1 MIPSSARPSTGLSRA
16 STCDPPGTRRSPH
29 AYPRLARRRTRG
41 AIASSHGS
49 SRSTPLDDDYGY
61 EVLSFYFKT
70 TLENLMEVVIDRDAF
85 LKGLQMVQNI
95 VEPRQTLPILAN
107 VLLEAAGD
115 SVRLTATDLEVGARV
130 SVPAKVG
137 AKGAIT
143 LSARKLAEIVKELPA
158 AAVALKVSE
167 NVTVS
172 LRCGGATYRMVGLAP
187 DDFPPVV
194 PASPQSWV
202 SIEAKMLREML
213 TQTSF
218 AVSHDETRYALNG
231 VLFVFQGKDV
241 RMVATDGHRLAL
253 SARSL
258 GQGVASATGIVPRKA
273 VTEIMRVIGAGEE
286 VQIAITENQFVLQMP
301 NFVMTARLIEGQ
313 FPNYDA
319 VIPKTHPA
327 RLTTARGGLSSALR
341 RVAVMAEERN
351 KPVKLALSPA
361 SLKVSAS
368 SQELGEAEEILDVEY
383 AGEEMVIGFNSRYL
397 LEAMAALEKDQ
408 VVLEI
413 KDAQSP
419 GVIKSVE
426 GEGYCCVIMPMRI

>member
-1 MIPSSARPSTGLSRA
+1 
-16 STCDPPGTRRSPH
+16 
-29 AYPRLARRRTRG
+29 
-41 AIASSHGS
+41 
-49 SRSTPLDDDYGY
+49 
-61 EVLSFYFKT
+61 
-70 TLENLMEVVIDRDAF
+70 MEVVIDRDAF

-107 VLLEAAGD
+107 VLLEAEGE
-115 SVRLTATDLEVGARV
+115 SVRMTATDLEVGARV

-137 AKGAIT
+137 GKGAIT
-143 LSARKLAEIVKELPA
+143 VSARKLAEIVKELPA
-158 AAVALKVSE
+158 AAVALKVTE

-172 LRCGGATYRMVGLAP
+172 LRCGGATYRLVGLAP

-202 SIEAKMLREML
+202 TLEAKILREML

-253 SARSL
+253 STRSL
-258 GQGVASATGIVPRKA
+258 GNAIPSATGIVPRKA
-273 VTEIMRVIGAGEE
+273 VTEIMRVLGAGEE

-319 VIPKTHPA
+319 VIPRTQPG
-327 RLTTARGGLSSALR
+327 RLAAPRSSLTAALR

-351 KPVKLALSPA
+351 KPVKLALSPG
-361 SLKVSAS
+361 SLKVTAS
-368 SQELGEAEEILDVEY
+368 SQDLGEAEEILEVEY

-397 LEAMAALEKDQ
+397 LEAMAALDKDQ
-408 VVLEI
+408 VMFEI

-426 GEGYCCVIMPMRI
+426 DEGYCCVIMPMRI

>member
-1 MIPSSARPSTGLSRA
+1 M
-16 STCDPPGTRRSPH
+16 D
-29 AYPRLARRRTRG
+29 
-41 AIASSHGS
+41 
-49 SRSTPLDDDYGY
+49 
-61 EVLSFYFKT
+61 
-70 TLENLMEVVIDRDAF
+70 VVIDRDAF

-143 LSARKLAEIVKELPA
+143 VSARKLAEIVKELPA

-202 SIEAKMLREML
+202 SIEAKVLREML

-231 VLFVFQGKDV
+231 VLFSFQGKDV

-253 SARSL
+253 STRSL
-258 GQGVASATGIVPRKA
+258 GQGVSSATGIVPRKA

-313 FPNYDA
+313 FPNYEA
-319 VIPKTHPA
+319 VIPKGHPG
-327 RLTTARGGLSSALR
+327 RLTTTRGALSAALR
-341 RVAVMAEERN
+341 RVSVMAEERN

-361 SLKVSAS
+361 SLKVNAS
-368 SQELGEAEEILDVEY
+368 SQELGEAEEILEVEY
-383 AGEEMVIGFNSRYL
+383 AGEEMLIGFNSRYL

>member
-1 MIPSSARPSTGLSRA
+1 
-16 STCDPPGTRRSPH
+16 
-29 AYPRLARRRTRG
+29 
-41 AIASSHGS
+41 
-49 SRSTPLDDDYGY
+49 
-61 EVLSFYFKT
+61 
-70 TLENLMEVVIDRDAF
+70 MEVVIDRDAF

-115 SVRLTATDLEVGARV
+115 TVRLTATDLEVGARV

-137 AKGAIT
+137 AKGTIT
-143 LSARKLAEIVKELPA
+143 VSARKLAEIVKELPA

-167 NVTVS
+167 NVTVT

-202 SIEAKMLREML
+202 NIEAKVLREML

-231 VLFVFQGKDV
+231 VLFAFQGKDV

-253 SARSL
+253 SNRSL

-286 VQIAITENQFVLQMP
+286 VQMAITENQFVLQMP

-313 FPNYDA
+313 FPNYEA
-319 VIPKTHPA
+319 VIPKAHPG
-327 RLTTARGGLSSALR
+327 RLTTARSGLSAALR
-341 RVAVMAEERN
+341 RVSVMAEERN

-368 SQELGEAEEILDVEY
+368 SQELGEAEEILDVDY

-419 GVIKSVE
+419 GVVKSVE

>member
-1 MIPSSARPSTGLSRA
+1 
-16 STCDPPGTRRSPH
+16 
-29 AYPRLARRRTRG
+29 
-41 AIASSHGS
+41 
-49 SRSTPLDDDYGY
+49 
-61 EVLSFYFKT
+61 
-70 TLENLMEVVIDRDAF
+70 MEVVLERDAF

-107 VLLEAAGD
+107 VLLEADGE

-130 SVPAKVG
+130 SVPAKVA
-137 AKGAIT
+137 AKGSIT
-143 LSARKLAEIVKELPA
+143 VSARKLSEIVKELPA

-167 NVTVS
+167 NVTVT

-194 PASPQSWV
+194 PAAPQSWV
-202 SIEAKMLREML
+202 TIEAKVLRDML

-231 VLFVFQGKDV
+231 VLFAFQGKDV

-253 SARSL
+253 SMRSL

-273 VTEIMRVIGAGEE
+273 VTEIMRVLGAGEE

-319 VIPKTHPA
+319 VIPRTHPGRLAAPRSSLSAASRRGHGRGAQQTREA
-327 RLTTARGGLSSALR
+327 RAQPGFIEGDGVEPGIGGGRGNPRGRVRRRGDGDRLQFALPPGGHGCPRQGSSHVR
-341 RVAVMAEERN
+341 
-351 KPVKLALSPA
+351 
-361 SLKVSAS
+361 
-368 SQELGEAEEILDVEY
+368 
-383 AGEEMVIGFNSRYL
+383 
-397 LEAMAALEKDQ
+397 DQ
-408 VVLEI
+408 RCSEPRG
-413 KDAQSP
+413 D
-419 GVIKSVE
+419 
-426 GEGYCCVIMPMRI
+426 

>member
-1 MIPSSARPSTGLSRA
+1 
-16 STCDPPGTRRSPH
+16 
-29 AYPRLARRRTRG
+29 
-41 AIASSHGS
+41 
-49 SRSTPLDDDYGY
+49 
-61 EVLSFYFKT
+61 
-70 TLENLMEVVIDRDAF
+70 MEVVIDRDAF

-107 VLLEAAGD
+107 VLLEAEGE
-115 SVRLTATDLEVGARV
+115 SVRMTATDLEVGARV

-137 AKGAIT
+137 GKGAIT
-143 LSARKLAEIVKELPA
+143 VSARKLAEIVKELAA
-158 AAVALKVSE
+158 AAVALKVTE

-172 LRCGGATYRMVGLAP
+172 LRCGGATYRLVGLAP

-202 SIEAKMLREML
+202 TLEAKTLREML

-241 RMVATDGHRLAL
+241 RMVATDGHRLAF
-253 SARSL
+253 STRSL
-258 GQGVASATGIVPRKA
+258 GQAIPSATGIVPRKA
-273 VTEIMRVIGAGEE
+273 VTEIMRVLGAGEE

-319 VIPKTHPA
+319 VIPRTQPG
-327 RLTTARGGLSSALR
+327 RLSAPRSSLTAALR

-351 KPVKLALSPA
+351 KPVKLALSPG
-361 SLKVSAS
+361 SLKVTAS
-368 SQELGEAEEILDVEY
+368 SQELGEAEEILEVEY
-383 AGEEMVIGFNSRYL
+383 AGEEMVLGFNSRYL
-397 LEAMAALEKDQ
+397 LEAMAALDKDQ
-408 VVLEI
+408 VMFEI

-426 GEGYCCVIMPMRI
+426 DEGYCCVIMPMRI